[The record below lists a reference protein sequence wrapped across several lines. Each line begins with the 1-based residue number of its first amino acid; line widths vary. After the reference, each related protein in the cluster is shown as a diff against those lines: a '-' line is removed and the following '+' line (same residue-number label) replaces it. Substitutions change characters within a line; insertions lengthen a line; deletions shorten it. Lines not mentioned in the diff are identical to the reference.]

1 MQRRVLILKDPD
13 TKISVGK
20 NHLNI
25 NKRGAYLIISFNNIK
40 EIFLNKSIKIC
51 IEDCYKIFQKVP
63 LYFIDSNG
71 YILFSLKEE
80 VENG

>member
-51 IEDCYKIFQKVP
+51 IEPSFRTQI
-63 LYFIDSNG
+63 
-71 YILFSLKEE
+71 YI
-80 VENG
+80 